1 MVPKQD
7 TFNLGG
13 QNFCEKVQNCMLI
26 SVMSITHFVH
36 NFKGHSLITEV
47 PKVYLSVFS
56 KKALK
61 VRIHRDIFKL
71 IYSRHNLI
79 TLISYFALLQSLEA
93 CYIPVE
99 ACKIYFGVFCET
111 DFFKVKAQ
119 KRTRVHQFNTTQKSE
134 VACTFYI
141 LQKHHNQNVVK
152 EGGKLHT
159 FGVFGSSSSTNSH
172 CFYFFSLRVSSFF
185 SSVKEQRETQSES
198 VEQAP

>member
-1 MVPKQD
+1 MHADFGYVNNSFCPQ
-7 TFNLGG
+7 FQRPFSHHGG
-13 QNFCEKVQNCMLI
+13 SKGI
-26 SVMSITHFVH
+26 
-36 NFKGHSLITEV
+36 FKCFL
-47 PKVYLSVFS
+47 

-141 LQKHHNQNVVK
+141 LQKHHN
-152 EGGKLHT
+152 
-159 FGVFGSSSSTNSH
+159 
-172 CFYFFSLRVSSFF
+172 
-185 SSVKEQRETQSES
+185 
-198 VEQAP
+198 